1 MKKCYKYIIA
11 LMLVIITP
19 VSAYAGLR
27 VETTTEDIAA
37 IAQAVGGDFIDV
49 HSLTLGSRD
58 PHFAVAKPSMIR
70 RVYRADLLCVIG
82 ADMEIG
88 WLPPLLQSARNNRV
102 QPGNSGYLDL
112 SLSIP
117 LLGKPTTTITRAMGD
132 VHAKGN
138 PHYWLDPRNGI
149 RMAKA
154 IAKRLGELDAQ
165 HAADY
170 KKNAELFEKIM
181 TTKIAEWQKA
191 LQFLKGKKVISYHT
205 SFMYLASIFGFNIV
219 AQVEPIP
226 GIAPSA
232 ASLSKLI
239 NRIKNDHINLL
250 ILEPY
255 YERRSSAYLNEQTGI
270 KVKVVPQSVG
280 ARDDIK
286 NYMDLFDAIVKTLKS
301 SGVK

>member
-1 MKKCYKYIIA
+1 
-11 LMLVIITP
+11 MLITITP
-19 VSAYAGLR
+19 ASAYASLR
-27 VETTTEDIAA
+27 VETTTQDIAA
-37 IAQAVGGDFIDV
+37 IAQVVGGDYIDV

-88 WLPPLLQSARNNRV
+88 WLAPLLQSARNSRV

-112 SLSIP
+112 SLTIP
-117 LLGKPTTTITRAMGD
+117 LLGKPKGTITRAMGD
-132 VHAKGN
+132 VHTKGN

-154 IAKRLGELDAQ
+154 IAKRLAQLDPE
-165 HAADY
+165 HAADFQ
-170 KKNAELFEKIM
+170 KNADLFEKTM
-181 TTKIAEWQKA
+181 NSKISQWQKK
-191 LQFLKGKKVISYHT
+191 LNYLKGKPVISYHT
-205 SFMYLASIFGFNIV
+205 SFMYLANVFGFKIV

-239 NRIKNDHINLL
+239 GKIKNEHIKLL
-250 ILEPY
+250 IQEPY
-255 YERRSSAYLNEQTGI
+255 YERRSTRYLNGETGI
-270 KVKVVPQSVG
+270 KIKVVPQSVG
-280 ARDDIK
+280 AQDGIK
-286 NYMDLFDAIVKTLKS
+286 NYIDLFDSIVTTLKS
-301 SGVK
+301 AGVN